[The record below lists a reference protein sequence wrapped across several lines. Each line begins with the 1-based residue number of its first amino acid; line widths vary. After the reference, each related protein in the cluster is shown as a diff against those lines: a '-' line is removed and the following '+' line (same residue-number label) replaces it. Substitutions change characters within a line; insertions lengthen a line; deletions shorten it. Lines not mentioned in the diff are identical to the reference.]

1 MKKKIIIATIILMML
16 ILNLFV
22 ASGIF
27 TKDVIAVEG
36 DVTDASATSRAMSF
50 GQIVEGPDPGSYSY
64 NLCGDW
70 ECFTTSGAPHYNPQN
85 PGYQI
90 FCSHHGTP
98 ADAYYYD
105 ITKAQAESCIGLEFN
120 AHGSCA
126 TGRYEGLKSTT
137 FFTATGSG
145 TLEPWQAYIVS
156 DEPIDAYSD
165 LKNEALWGYNNSLYQ
180 ESINY
185 QDFDD
190 QVRPK
195 NGLDPKDATNH
206 EKVLVAVDQPGG
218 LYTVGPYKMTYTEG
232 IYGNIAFGGVHEMTV
247 VGFNREGTMVRD
259 DIEIQKF
266 VIDNQEKTPEY
277 FEPESPLYVD
287 ETEQVYPESDQEFDV
302 IFEDPNAGLAED
314 DPNRIVAYSIKVVF
328 QYMQANG
335 EKVDFQGWK
344 YDPVTYYH
352 RNYDYHD
359 HRDSEGNITRSNCY
373 YCEKI
378 GIKDPVQKQPVMCAD
393 AIRTLYEQ
401 EFYLPGE
408 GTPPPPDEQEDLFMN
423 LGGYV
428 WEDILEGKE
437 SLADGLRTDSDI
449 KLKNIKVT
457 LYTEDDEMAV
467 VEQLEQDPDKEVWRH
482 INSTLTD
489 EEGYYQFN
497 GLDPMKKYY
506 VVFEYNGQTYLPTD
520 YKRPEYNTEEWK
532 KTSKA
537 TEDNGERSG
546 FDSRFQEIGSS
557 PKNYPSTDN
566 LGSGQLVEGHNQS
579 FSQIELMG
587 YELNGSTYTKSGTQL
602 IDGYEYDENGLQ
614 TDEYTEGVVS
624 SQIRSFVE
632 SNQKFPSEEE
642 MKGIYSQIAGGD
654 TETWRKLQF
663 IEDCKIKAY
672 TGNLVQG
679 GDKDLYPYY
688 ENGMFYI
695 NSTSNEVGRGAEISH
710 DQSDKVVAGKTYKP
724 IYDGQYFINLGL
736 WRRQE
741 FDAALRKD
749 VYRATLKINNKTV
762 VYKYDKRNTNSGDGE
777 GTNVSSGSDNNTY
790 WDINVRMSD
799 YDAYYG
805 MEYNRELYESDY
817 LFNTP
822 GGIAEGHP
830 GNPLEI
836 YVTYKITVRN
846 QSMSIMGQIQEVVD
860 YYDKE
865 YTYRDDLSWVTYDNN
880 TVNEDEFYNAMV
892 SEDVGQISSAK
903 ATDSSDSSKYGAA
916 SESDIAGNEYNAVY
930 IKGLSGKKLAS
941 GESAYIYLTFQV
953 NKENN
958 RVILDGGKYATTDTP
973 KENIAEI
980 NGFMTYYKDGTS
992 LPNGVSKSSSDIAG
1006 LLDRDSNPGNL
1017 ESEDIQGENYE
1028 ENFEDDTDRA
1038 PGLRVIIDEEAIRRA
1053 NGVVWE
1059 DQRNE
1064 TVGDSGN
1071 SSDAIIGDGIR
1082 QEGETGVQG
1091 VTVDLI
1097 EKCIDGTEWNW
1108 GNTTT
1113 AGNGGYDFSS
1123 FIPGDYIVRFQ
1134 YGDTEATAVAG
1145 NSNVVSYNGQDFKS
1159 TTYQEGIDQNG
1170 PTDISENYYGYTD
1183 TASQNETGTFG
1194 YDIYASD
1201 SNSTNYS
1208 DAKDIWS
1215 RREAVNNYSTNNVT
1229 NHVAEVLA
1237 SAYSGDSS
1245 LYGELIENTKMTAET
1260 GVIVVEFE
1268 YDRQQT
1274 EGPKDIANNSSNSS
1288 RDYVGDNQYNSNYT
1302 LNNIDLGL
1310 TERPKAQLEIDKSVA
1325 NVKVTLANN
1334 TILFDINEAAN
1345 NALWQDHKEYSID
1358 EEKMNSND
1366 GGIDFDGGE
1375 IGMYD
1380 EYYTDEAKHR
1390 YSFRDVIDTDIM
1402 RKADK
1407 GLIQL
1412 TMDEELMHGAT
1423 IQVTYTV
1430 KITNVG
1436 EVDYVDGANKNFY
1449 YKGDTSGASVAT
1461 TTANQVVD
1469 YVANNFQFNST
1480 NATNTADGWT
1490 FIEDS
1495 NLLNSDLVNA
1505 RLTEQL
1511 SQFNTIIETENFG
1524 EQALLPGQEISK
1536 TLILSQLITPENTDD
1551 DLTYNNM
1558 VEIVKTSNTAG
1569 RRMAYSVV
1577 GNQDPTLSD
1586 ASEVDTS
1593 MAERIV
1599 ILPPF
1604 GSGEILTYCAIA
1616 LAVGAVLVVGIVLI
1630 RRKVLKGKNS

>member
-1 MKKKIIIATIILMML
+1 
-16 ILNLFV
+16 
-22 ASGIF
+22 
-27 TKDVIAVEG
+27 
-36 DVTDASATSRAMSF
+36 
-50 GQIVEGPDPGSYSY
+50 
-64 NLCGDW
+64 
-70 ECFTTSGAPHYNPQN
+70 
-85 PGYQI
+85 
-90 FCSHHGTP
+90 
-98 ADAYYYD
+98 
-105 ITKAQAESCIGLEFN
+105 
-120 AHGSCA
+120 
-126 TGRYEGLKSTT
+126 
-137 FFTATGSG
+137 
-145 TLEPWQAYIVS
+145 
-156 DEPIDAYSD
+156 
-165 LKNEALWGYNNSLYQ
+165 
-180 ESINY
+180 
-185 QDFDD
+185 
-190 QVRPK
+190 
-195 NGLDPKDATNH
+195 
-206 EKVLVAVDQPGG
+206 
-218 LYTVGPYKMTYTEG
+218 
-232 IYGNIAFGGVHEMTV
+232 
-247 VGFNREGTMVRD
+247 
-259 DIEIQKF
+259 
-266 VIDNQEKTPEY
+266 
-277 FEPESPLYVD
+277 
-287 ETEQVYPESDQEFDV
+287 
-302 IFEDPNAGLAED
+302 
-314 DPNRIVAYSIKVVF
+314 
-328 QYMQANG
+328 
-335 EKVDFQGWK
+335 
-344 YDPVTYYH
+344 
-352 RNYDYHD
+352 
-359 HRDSEGNITRSNCY
+359 
-373 YCEKI
+373 
-378 GIKDPVQKQPVMCAD
+378 
-393 AIRTLYEQ
+393 
-401 EFYLPGE
+401 
-408 GTPPPPDEQEDLFMN
+408 
-423 LGGYV
+423 
-428 WEDILEGKE
+428 
-437 SLADGLRTDSDI
+437 
-449 KLKNIKVT
+449 
-457 LYTEDDEMAV
+457 
-467 VEQLEQDPDKEVWRH
+467 
-482 INSTLTD
+482 
-489 EEGYYQFN
+489 
-497 GLDPMKKYY
+497 
-506 VVFEYNGQTYLPTD
+506 
-520 YKRPEYNTEEWK
+520 
-532 KTSKA
+532 
-537 TEDNGERSG
+537 
-546 FDSRFQEIGSS
+546 
-557 PKNYPSTDN
+557 
-566 LGSGQLVEGHNQS
+566 
-579 FSQIELMG
+579 
-587 YELNGSTYTKSGTQL
+587 
-602 IDGYEYDENGLQ
+602 
-614 TDEYTEGVVS
+614 
-624 SQIRSFVE
+624 
-632 SNQKFPSEEE
+632 
-642 MKGIYSQIAGGD
+642 
-654 TETWRKLQF
+654 
-663 IEDCKIKAY
+663 
-672 TGNLVQG
+672 
-679 GDKDLYPYY
+679 
-688 ENGMFYI
+688 
-695 NSTSNEVGRGAEISH
+695 
-710 DQSDKVVAGKTYKP
+710 
-724 IYDGQYFINLGL
+724 
-736 WRRQE
+736 
-741 FDAALRKD
+741 
-749 VYRATLKINNKTV
+749 
-762 VYKYDKRNTNSGDGE
+762 
-777 GTNVSSGSDNNTY
+777 
-790 WDINVRMSD
+790 MSD

-941 GESAYIYLTFQV
+941 GESAYIYLTFQA

-1064 TVGDSGN
+1064 TVGNSGN

-1082 QEGETGVQG
+1082 QDGEIGVQG
-1091 VTVDLI
+1091 VTVELI
-1097 EKCIDGTEWNW
+1097 EKCIDGTEWHW
-1108 GNTTT
+1108 GDPFST
-1113 AGNGGYDFSS
+1113 GENGEYNFSS

-1134 YGDTEATAVAG
+1134 YGDTEDTAVAG
-1145 NSNVVSYNGQDFKS
+1145 RANVVSYNGQDFKS

-1183 TASQNETGTFG
+1183 TASQNETGTYG

-1334 TILFDINEAAN
+1334 SILFDINKAAN

-1358 EEKMNSND
+1358 EEKLNSKD
-1366 GGIDFDGGE
+1366 KGIDFDGGE

-1380 EYYTDEAKHR
+1380 EYYTDKAKHR

-1402 RKADK
+1402 RRADK

-1430 KITNVG
+1430 KVTNVG

-1449 YKGDTSGASVAT
+1449 YKGDTSGASIST

-1469 YVANNFQFNST
+1469 YVANNFQFDST
-1480 NATNTADGWT
+1480 NATNTTDGWT
-1490 FIEDS
+1490 FIEDT
-1495 NLLNSDLVNA
+1495 NLLGSDLVNA

-1586 ASEVDTS
+1586 ASEVDAS

-1604 GSGEILTYCAIA
+1604 GSGEILTYCVIA
-1616 LAVGAVLVVGIVLI
+1616 VVVGAVLVTGIVLI
-1630 RRKVLKGKNS
+1630 RRKVLKGKNI

>member
-1 MKKKIIIATIILMML
+1 MKKKVLMTLGLILIL
-16 ILNLFV
+16 ILNMVL
-22 ASGIF
+22 SIGILIPDALAAGESPDS
-27 TKDVIAVEG
+27 KAAGGRGSVISTATEG
-36 DVTDASATSRAMSF
+36 VR
-50 GQIVEGPDPGSYSY
+50 IEGPDPNGYGY
-64 NLCGDW
+64 YIYEGDF
-70 ECFTTSGAPHYNPQN
+70 ETTQTHGEALNPAY
-85 PGYQI
+85 GDYQMYCAHENI
-90 FCSHHGTP
+90 P
-98 ADAYYYD
+98 ADIFIYD
-105 ITKAQAESCIGLEFN
+105 MTKAEAEALNGTAFSGRGHP
-120 AHGSCA
+120 AA
-126 TGRYEGLKSTT
+126 TKEGLVSTT
-137 FFTATGSG
+137 FFEYAG
-145 TLEPWQAYIVS
+145 TTDAAPWEAYIVS
-156 DEPIDAYSD
+156 DDPQGAYSD
-165 LKNEALWGYNNSLYQ
+165 EKQDALWGKSNSLYQ
-180 ESINY
+180 ESQYY
-185 QDFDD
+185 QDFDNK
-190 QVRPK
+190 VRPK
-195 NGLDPKDATNH
+195 NGLDPKDQTE
-206 EKVLVAVDQPGG
+206 EKKVKTKVNQNSKE
-218 LYTVGPYKMTYTEG
+218 YTVGPFNMTYTEG
-232 IYGNIAFGGVHEMTV
+232 VYGNIAFGGISDMTII
-247 VGFNREGTMVRD
+247 GYNSEGQVVRD
-259 DIEIQKF
+259 DIEIKKF
-266 VIDNQEKTPEY
+266 VIDNEEVTPEY
-277 FEPESPLYVD
+277 FEAEGPLYVD
-287 ETEQVYPESDQEFDV
+287 ETEQTYPESEQDFEV
-302 IFEDPNAGLAED
+302 IFDDPNAGLSAD
-314 DPNRIVAYSIKVVF
+314 DPNRIVSIGIKVKF
-328 QYMQANG
+328 QYMLANG
-335 EKVDFQGWK
+335 KRVDYNGYKYTITTATHKDTTHVIRDEEGKVISRYTTCSG
-344 YDPVTYYH
+344 TY
-352 RNYDYHD
+352 
-359 HRDSEGNITRSNCY
+359 GL
-373 YCEKI
+373 
-378 GIKDPVQKQPVMCAD
+378 IKNSKQPAMCFD

-401 EFYLPGE
+401 EFIISDE
-408 GTPPPPDEQEDLFMN
+408 GGFDITMN

-428 WEDILEGKE
+428 WEDVLEGKE
-437 SLADGLRTDSDI
+437 SLADGNRTDADV
-449 KLKNIKVT
+449 KLKNVIVT
-457 LYTEDDEMAV
+457 LFDENG
-467 VEQLEQDPDKEVWRH
+467 EQFLVQMNENDPDQDIWHH

-497 GLDPMKKYY
+497 CLDAMKKYY
-506 VVFEYNGQTYLPTD
+506 VQFEYNGQTYLPTD

-679 GDKDLYPYY
+679 GEKDLYPYY

-1082 QEGETGVQG
+1082 QDDEIGVQG
-1091 VTVDLI
+1091 VTVELI
-1097 EKCIDGTEWNW
+1097 EKCIDGTERHW
-1108 GNTTT
+1108 GDPFSTDE
-1113 AGNGGYDFSS
+1113 NGEYNFSS
-1123 FIPGDYIVRFQ
+1123 FIPGDYIIRFQ
-1134 YGDTEATAVAG
+1134 YGDTEDTAVA
-1145 NSNVVSYNGQDFKS
+1145 SRANVVSYNGQDFKS

-1183 TASQNETGTFG
+1183 TASQNETGTYG

-1245 LYGELIENTKMTAET
+1245 LYNELIENTKMTAET

-1274 EGPKDIANNSSNSS
+1274 EGPNDLANNSSNSS
-1288 RDYVGDNQYNSNYT
+1288 RDYIGDNQYNSNYT

-1334 TILFDINEAAN
+1334 SILFDINKAAN

-1358 EEKMNSND
+1358 EEKLNSKD
-1366 GGIDFDGGE
+1366 KGIDFDGGE

-1380 EYYTDEAKHR
+1380 EYYTDKAKHR

-1402 RKADK
+1402 RRADK

-1430 KITNVG
+1430 KVTNVG

-1449 YKGDTSGASVAT
+1449 YKGDTSGASIST

-1469 YVANNFQFNST
+1469 YVANNFQFDST
-1480 NATNTADGWT
+1480 NATNTTDGWT
-1490 FIEDS
+1490 FIEDT
-1495 NLLNSDLVNA
+1495 NLLGSDLVNA
-1505 RLTEQL
+1505 RLTNQL
-1511 SQFNTIIETENFG
+1511 SQFNTIIETESFG

-1586 ASEVDTS
+1586 ASEVDAS

-1604 GSGEILTYCAIA
+1604 GSGEILTYCVIA
-1616 LAVGAVLVVGIVLI
+1616 VVVGAVLVTGIVLI
-1630 RRKVLKGKNS
+1630 RRKVLKGKNI